1 MQWFFEFY
9 TRIIILKMQIRKIYE
24 TLFIVSFANKMKG
37 NGSLHFYLVV
47 KGYVARKVSLIKQR
61 RGTHVTCNT

>member
-1 MQWFFEFY
+1 
-9 TRIIILKMQIRKIYE
+9 MQIRKIYE